1 MSKERLEEIKEDVF
15 KCNHGSTRGYS
26 YEQLYHIA
34 LSLVRIHG
42 EWLIKQA
49 ERVQELEG
57 DVRMRERVSYRNI
70 ERNIKLEQQNKRY
83 REALEFYAEQDNYRW
98 EISYRPQQ
106 EIDCMV
112 IDDGGH
118 TARKALKGDKQ

>member
-49 ERVQELEG
+49 ERVHELEG
-57 DVRMRERVSYRNI
+57 DVRMHERVSYRNI

-83 REALEFYAEQDNYRW
+83 HEAIEKAINILKHVPSEKTPKKDAINALQD
-98 EISYRPQQ
+98 
-106 EIDCMV
+106 
-112 IDDGGH
+112 
-118 TARKALKGDKQ
+118 ALKGGYEW

>member
-49 ERVQELEG
+49 ERVQELE
-57 DVRMRERVSYRNI
+57 DELIVQKECFEELQNNHIRVCN
-70 ERNIKLEQQNKRY
+70 QNKRY
-83 REALEFYAEQDNYRW
+83 REAIEETLQAMGMVDRQEYGKTLERVLEV
-98 EISYRPQQ
+98 E
-106 EIDCMV
+106 E
-112 IDDGGH
+112 
-118 TARKALKGDKQ
+118 